1 MKKKLLIW
9 DFDGV
14 IADTEK
20 LWLKNRQALLKEYMG
35 IDWDWQT
42 VEKHLKGMSDY
53 TKREV
58 LDSLGIITDDYF
70 WQKSIEM
77 DLESMNTIGFE
88 LTKDIEDIFKLN
100 IRQCIAT
107 GGLKNKTAKKIE
119 IVNIRKYFPHNLV
132 FTADMVQRG
141 KPDPDLFL
149 LAAKKIGFNP
159 VDCVVIED
167 SIAGM
172 KAAIAANMTPIAYYD
187 GDISETDDNIIQI
200 KNIGVEYI
208 FNNMIDIKNVILQLF

>member
-20 LWLKNRQALLKEYMG
+20 LWLRNRQILLKEAMN
-35 IDWDWQT
+35 IDWDKAT
-42 VEKHLKGMSDY
+42 VEKYLKGMSDY

-77 DLESMNTIGFE
+77 DLESMNTIGFK
-88 LTKDIEDIFKLN
+88 LTKDIDDIFKLN
-100 IRQCIAT
+100 IKQCIAT
-107 GGLKNKTAKKIE
+107 GGLKTKTAKKIE
-119 IVNIRKYFPHNLV
+119 IVNIRKYFPQNLV
-132 FTADMVQRG
+132 FTADMVKRG

-149 LAAKKIGFNP
+149 LAAKKMGVNP
-159 VDCVVIED
+159 IDCVVVED

-172 KAAIAANMTPIAYYD
+172 KAAITANMTPIAYYD

>member
-42 VEKHLKGMSDY
+42 VEKHLKGMSDI
-53 TKREV
+53 TKREK
-58 LDSLGIITDDYF
+58 LDSLGIITDDEF
-70 WQKSIEM
+70 WKISYDMDQKTM
-77 DLESMNTIGFE
+77 KTVGFE
-88 LTKDIEDIFKLN
+88 LTENIEDIFKLPIN
-100 IRQCIAT
+100 QCIAT
-107 GGLKNKTAKKIE
+107 GGMKGKTAQKIE
-119 IVNIRKYFPHNLV
+119 IVNIRNYFPEEKV

-149 LAAKKIGFNP
+149 LAAQKHN
-159 VDCVVIED
+159 VAATDCVVIED
-167 SIAGM
+167 SIAGLT
-172 KAAIAANMTPIAYYD
+172 AAIKAKATPIAYFN
-187 GDISETDDNIIQI
+187 GNITDENSDI
-200 KNIGVEYI
+200 KNIKQIGVKYI
-208 FNNMIDIKNVILQLF
+208 FNNMKDIKKLIEELF